1 MAVADGDADRLAADP
16 IDAVDEG
23 ALRQL
28 AEIYGELDPVP
39 PGLVERLQFAV
50 TLEALNAEVAQLQR
64 VEPELTGAR
73 TDDLGATEVQTV
85 TFTSE
90 SLTTMITITPSG
102 LDEVRVDGWA
112 APGGG
117 VSVELRVA
125 DGRLHVTADA
135 DGRFVFDDVP
145 RGLAQFV
152 LRAPE
157 GDLHPPVVTPSID
170 L

>member
-1 MAVADGDADRLAADP
+1 MAFVDREADRLAADP

-28 AEIYGELDPVP
+28 AEIHDELDPVP
-39 PGLVERLQFAV
+39 PGLVERLQFTVA
-50 TLEALNAEVAQLQR
+50 LEALNAEVAQLQR
-64 VEPELTGAR
+64 VEPELAGAR

-102 LDEVRVDGWA
+102 PGEVRVDGWA

-125 DGRLHVTADA
+125 GGRLQVTADA

-145 RGLAQFV
+145 HGLAQFV
-152 LRAPE
+152 LRAPRAE
-157 GDLHPPVVTPSID
+157 LHPPVVTPSID

>member
-1 MAVADGDADRLAADP
+1 MAVADGDADRIAADQ
-16 IDAVDEG
+16 IDAVDER
-23 ALRQL
+23 ALRRL
-28 AEIYGELDPVP
+28 AEIYDELDPVP
-39 PGLVERLQFAV
+39 PGMVERLQFAV
-50 TLEALNAEVAQLQR
+50 TLEALNAEVAQLQW

-125 DGRLHVTADA
+125 GGRLQCHHLLAHRCSTVCHAGPDPMLWRWQSS
-135 DGRFVFDDVP
+135 GSRQ
-145 RGLAQFV
+145 GL
-152 LRAPE
+152 R
-157 GDLHPPVVTPSID
+157 
-170 L
+170 